1 MVRVYPTNTV
11 IIVFFDLHKKV
22 LPVSVNTDRSF
33 KVGSM
38 AKGKIS
44 WYTSKNFYY
53 VFIAW
58 IC

>member
-1 MVRVYPTNTV
+1 MVTVYPTNTV
-11 IIVFFDLHKKV
+11 IIVFFGLHKKV

-44 WYTSKNFYY
+44 
-53 VFIAW
+53 
-58 IC
+58 